1 MFSHL
6 LLEDY
11 SVFNGNQLYA
21 LGEVLNIY
29 NQNMNNHLKQS
40 YFKKN
45 LQGVFS
51 FTMIYCLGEKKMGL
65 G

>member
-45 LQGVFS
+45 L
-51 FTMIYCLGEKKMGL
+51 
-65 G
+65 